1 MFDERIRELRH
12 SLGINQVEFGKRLN
26 VTKQCISNWENNNI
40 MPSIDMLIR
49 ISKTFSVSADYLLG
63 LESRQTLDV
72 SGLSAEQILHL
83 QALIN
88 DLKPNKTRPRNAMV
102 PQAFCLIW
110 FPAVLPPFAPAESPP

>member
-63 LESRQTLDV
+63 LENRQMLDV

-88 DLKPNKTRPRNAMV
+88 DLKRN
-102 PQAFCLIW
+102 
-110 FPAVLPPFAPAESPP
+110 

>member
-63 LESRQTLDV
+63 LENQQTLDV

-83 QALIN
+83 QALIT
-88 DLKPNKTRPRNAMV
+88 DLKRN
-102 PQAFCLIW
+102 
-110 FPAVLPPFAPAESPP
+110 

>member
-63 LESRQTLDV
+63 LENRQTLDV
-72 SGLSAEQILHL
+72 CGLSAEQILHL

-88 DLKPNKTRPRNAMV
+88 DLKRN
-102 PQAFCLIW
+102 
-110 FPAVLPPFAPAESPP
+110 

>member
-1 MFDERIRELRH
+1 MFDERIKELRH

-63 LESRQTLDV
+63 LENRQTLDV
-72 SGLSAEQILHL
+72 SGLSVEQILHL

-88 DLKPNKTRPRNAMV
+88 DLKRN
-102 PQAFCLIW
+102 
-110 FPAVLPPFAPAESPP
+110 

>member
-63 LESRQTLDV
+63 LKNRQTLDV
-72 SGLSAEQILHL
+72 SGLSAEKILHL

-88 DLKPNKTRPRNAMV
+88 DLKCN
-102 PQAFCLIW
+102 
-110 FPAVLPPFAPAESPP
+110 

>member
-1 MFDERIRELRH
+1 MFDERVRELRH

-63 LESRQTLDV
+63 LENQQTLDV

-88 DLKPNKTRPRNAMV
+88 DLKRN
-102 PQAFCLIW
+102 
-110 FPAVLPPFAPAESPP
+110 

>member
-63 LESRQTLDV
+63 LENQQALDV

-88 DLKPNKTRPRNAMV
+88 DLKRN
-102 PQAFCLIW
+102 
-110 FPAVLPPFAPAESPP
+110 

>member
-1 MFDERIRELRH
+1 MFDERIRELRY

-63 LESRQTLDV
+63 LENRQTLDV
-72 SGLSAEQILHL
+72 SGLPNRSCTC
-83 QALIN
+83 
-88 DLKPNKTRPRNAMV
+88 KPSST
-102 PQAFCLIW
+102 I
-110 FPAVLPPFAPAESPP
+110 

>member
-26 VTKQCISNWENNNI
+26 VAKQCISNWENNNI
-40 MPSIDMLIR
+40 MPSIDMLIQF
-49 ISKTFSVSADYLLG
+49 SQTFMVSADYLLG
-63 LESRQTLDV
+63 LENQQTLDV

-88 DLKPNKTRPRNAMV
+88 DLKRN
-102 PQAFCLIW
+102 
-110 FPAVLPPFAPAESPP
+110 

>member
-1 MFDERIRELRH
+1 MLYERIRELRH

-63 LESRQTLDV
+63 LENQQTLDV

-88 DLKPNKTRPRNAMV
+88 DLKRN
-102 PQAFCLIW
+102 
-110 FPAVLPPFAPAESPP
+110 

>member
-63 LESRQTLDV
+63 LENRRTLDV

-88 DLKPNKTRPRNAMV
+88 DLKRN
-102 PQAFCLIW
+102 
-110 FPAVLPPFAPAESPP
+110 

>member
-63 LESRQTLDV
+63 LENQQTLDV
-72 SGLSAEQILHL
+72 SGLSAEIGRAH
-83 QALIN
+83 
-88 DLKPNKTRPRNAMV
+88 V
-102 PQAFCLIW
+102 
-110 FPAVLPPFAPAESPP
+110 

>member
-1 MFDERIRELRH
+1 MFDERLKELRK
-12 SLGINQVEFGKRLN
+12 SLGINQIEFGKRLN

-63 LESRQTLDV
+63 LENRQTLDV

-88 DLKPNKTRPRNAMV
+88 DLKRN
-102 PQAFCLIW
+102 
-110 FPAVLPPFAPAESPP
+110 

>member
-63 LESRQTLDV
+63 LKNRQTLDV
-72 SGLSAEQILHL
+72 SGLSAEPILHL

-88 DLKPNKTRPRNAMV
+88 DLKCN
-102 PQAFCLIW
+102 
-110 FPAVLPPFAPAESPP
+110 